1 MLRRVANGFDVV
13 AVRIDHEGRVVVGVV
28 LRAQARRPVVL
39 RSGFH
44 LGPVERI
51 DLRPARGLERD
62 VARGRLL
69 LRLEKDEGNGV
80 VGPAKLGRRS

>member
-1 MLRRVANGFDVV
+1 MLRRVANDFDVV

-28 LRAQARRPVVL
+28 LRAQPRLAVVPAARGQR
-39 RSGFH
+39 
-44 LGPVERI
+44 GPVERI

-62 VARGRLL
+62 VERGRLL
-69 LRLEKDEGNGV
+69 LRLERDEGNGV